1 MPPKFLIND
10 PAIILAP
17 FSTVR
22 QYPVVDDAYVH
33 ISSQDASEWDP
44 VVSGRSISF
53 MWENS
58 FNSGYIITSFGNVI
72 SFQPP
77 SEEIEEIIERKMQE
91 RETAEAEAAD
101 NSTPQKMSK
110 DTPEE
115 EVFETIYHE
124 FPGTFTTNLAGS
136 RKMLQVGIG
145 VSTQYDDTVMM
156 NVESHQLAL
165 RSIILGVIS
174 DFTEEDVK
182 GALGRD
188 KLALALREAINA
200 KLESLENFGGV
211 EEVHFT
217 SFVLQ

>member
-1 MPPKFLIND
+1 MAENDAEPKAGGGLVKKLLIFGGGGLLLITIGLG
-10 PAIILAP
+10 A
-17 FSTVR
+17 
-22 QYPVVDDAYVH
+22 
-33 ISSQDASEWDP
+33 
-44 VVSGRSISF
+44 
-53 MWENS
+53 
-58 FNSGYIITSFGNVI
+58 GYLIFGGA
-72 SFQPP
+72 QPDP

-91 RETAEAEAAD
+91 REAAEEEVD
-101 NSTPQKMSK
+101 NSTPQKLSK

-136 RKMLQVGIG
+136 RKMLQVGVG

-165 RSIILGVIS
+165 RSVILGVIS
-174 DFTEEDVK
+174 DFSEDDVK
-182 GALGRD
+182 GATGRD
-188 KLALALREAINA
+188 KLAAALRDAING
-200 KLESLENFGGV
+200 KLEVLENFGGV

>member
-1 MPPKFLIND
+1 MAENDAEPKAGSGLVKKLLIFGGGGLLMV
-10 PAIILAP
+10 IIGVAAGWLI
-17 FSTVR
+17 FG
-22 QYPVVDDAYVH
+22 
-33 ISSQDASEWDP
+33 SSQPD
-44 VVSGRSISF
+44 
-53 MWENS
+53 
-58 FNSGYIITSFGNVI
+58 
-72 SFQPP
+72 P

-91 RETAEAEAAD
+91 REAAELEVN
-101 NSTPQKMSK
+101 NSTPQKQSK

-124 FPGTFTTNLAGS
+124 FPGTFTTNLSGS

-165 RSIILGVIS
+165 RSVILGVIS
-174 DFTEEDVK
+174 DFTEDDVK
-182 GALGRD
+182 GATGRE
-188 KLALALREAINA
+188 KLAGALRDTINM
-200 KLESLENFGGV
+200 KLEALENFGGV

>member
-1 MPPKFLIND
+1 M
-10 PAIILAP
+10 AE
-17 FSTVR
+17 
-22 QYPVVDDAYVH
+22 DDAEKKA
-33 ISSQDASEWDP
+33 SSGL
-44 VVSGRSISF
+44 VKKLLI
-53 MWENS
+53 
-58 FNSGYIITSFGNVI
+58 FGGGGLLLVAI
-72 SFQPP
+72 GVAAGWLVFGGSQPDP

-91 RETAEAEAAD
+91 REAAEIEAD
-101 NSTPQKMSK
+101 NATPQKQSK

-124 FPGTFTTNLAGS
+124 FPGTFTTNLSGS

-165 RSIILGVIS
+165 RSVILGVIS
-174 DFTEEDVK
+174 DFTEDDVK
-182 GALGRD
+182 GATGRE
-188 KLALALREAINA
+188 KLAGALRDTINM
-200 KLESLENFGGV
+200 KLEALENFGGV

>member
-1 MPPKFLIND
+1 MAENDAEPKAGGGLVKKLLIFGGGGLLLI
-10 PAIILAP
+10 AIGLGAGYLIFA
-17 FSTVR
+17 
-22 QYPVVDDAYVH
+22 
-33 ISSQDASEWDP
+33 SSQPD
-44 VVSGRSISF
+44 
-53 MWENS
+53 
-58 FNSGYIITSFGNVI
+58 
-72 SFQPP
+72 P

-91 RETAEAEAAD
+91 REAAEAESD
-101 NSTPQKMSK
+101 NATPQKQSK

-136 RKMLQVGIG
+136 RKMLQVGVG

-165 RSIILGVIS
+165 RSVILGVIS
-174 DFTEEDVK
+174 DFSEDEVK
-182 GALGRD
+182 GATGRD
-188 KLALALREAINA
+188 KLAVALRDAINM
-200 KLESLENFGGV
+200 KLEALENFGGI